1 MSSWMESV
9 EISERKKARERK
21 KKLEEWDAVS
31 EISLQL
37 QSKYNA
43 DGLFRFNFRAMSDAD
58 VLDWCKC
65 AICWTD
71 VITIERLL
79 HIEGGK
85 IIGYENGE
93 FYILKSDNHGNLYH
107 IKTRAE
113 AESFIKMFEEA

>member
-1 MSSWMESV
+1 MANWLESV
-9 EISERKKARERK
+9 EIAERKKTRERIK
-21 KKLEEWDAVS
+21 QLDKWDAVS

-65 AICWTD
+65 AIYWTD

-79 HIEGGK
+79 HIKSRK
-85 IIGYENGE
+85 IVGYENGE

>member
-37 QSKYNA
+37 QNKYNA

-65 AICWTD
+65 AI
-71 VITIERLL
+71 
-79 HIEGGK
+79 
-85 IIGYENGE
+85 
-93 FYILKSDNHGNLYH
+93 
-107 IKTRAE
+107 
-113 AESFIKMFEEA
+113 

>member
-1 MSSWMESV
+1 MANWLESV
-9 EISERKKARERK
+9 EIAERKKARERK

-31 EISLQL
+31 EMSLQL

-58 VLDWCKC
+58 ALDWCKC

-71 VITIERLL
+71 VYTIERLL

-113 AESFIKMFEEA
+113 AESFIKMFEEV

>member
-1 MSSWMESV
+1 MANWLESV
-9 EISERKKARERK
+9 EIAERKKAREQRK
-21 KKLEEWDAVS
+21 QLDKWDAVS

-71 VITIERLL
+71 IYTIERLL

-85 IIGYENGE
+85 IVGYENGE
-93 FYILKSDNHGNLYH
+93 IRYTKDYLIAYGK
-107 IKTRAE
+107 AE
-113 AESFIKMFEEA
+113 TYRQYFKKRLGITL

>member
-1 MSSWMESV
+1 MSNWIESV
-9 EISERKKARERK
+9 EIAERKKTRERRK
-21 KKLEEWDAVS
+21 QLEKWDAVS

-65 AICWTD
+65 AIYWTD
-71 VITIERLL
+71 VYTIESLL

-85 IIGYENGE
+85 IVRYENGE
-93 FYILKSDNHGNLYH
+93 FYIVKSDNHGNLYH
-107 IKTRAE
+107 IKTREE
-113 AESFIKMFEEA
+113 AESFIKMFEEM